1 MKRIW
6 KFVSYLGLDSKKG
19 SLNEQVV
26 ILGNRINFLLLV
38 FTLTI
43 FIILRIQNLFDHGT
57 IGMGSLGSILLFFL
71 TSFNLFLS
79 FRNKSFA
86 SRILIIIL
94 GPFLSIVLPI
104 LLGYVREESFV
115 YNPYVLITFST
126 LIPLLILPAENK
138 FLFWFS
144 FLYYFTLVLSIDWLM
159 SVFATN
165 KYLIVDRIETFLLWN
180 KLAHIGIFIFI
191 NLCVLYLRN
200 LTLRF
205 ENELKNKNTKLDQQ
219 NEELKVMLEELK
231 LNQQHLIHSEKMA
244 SLGTLT
250 AGVAHEINN
259 PLNFISGGLNII
271 EDLRT
276 NENLYKYPEVQ
287 DELRASSETIQAGL
301 DRATK
306 IVRSLIAFA
315 YSGKP
320 LLAPADV
327 HEIIDNTLLFLNSK
341 FEFKVEIEKNYLLKK
356 RVPVYID
363 LLHQII
369 LNILDNAVFEL
380 IKDTSGTP
388 KLITIKTFEEEFENS
403 NYAFISIYNSGPQI
417 PEANFARLFDPFFT
431 TKMPGEGTGLG
442 LSIAFTL
449 VKKHNGSIS
458 VQNLPEGVE
467 FLLKLPL
474 NSTIE

>member
-6 KFVSYLGLDSKKG
+6 NTVSYLGLETKMG

-26 ILGNRINFLLLV
+26 ILGNRVNFLLLV
-38 FTLTI
+38 FMISI
-43 FIILRIQNLFDHGT
+43 FVILRIQNLFDHGS

-71 TSFNLFLS
+71 ASFNLFLAS
-79 FRNKSFA
+79 KNKSFA
-86 SRILIIIL
+86 SRILIIIF
-94 GPFLSIVLPI
+94 GPLLFIVLPI
-104 LLGYVREESFV
+104 LMGYVREESFV
-115 YNPYVLITFST
+115 YNPYILITFST
-126 LIPLLILPAENK
+126 LIPLLILPSENK
-138 FLFWFS
+138 FIFWFS
-144 FLYYFTLVLSIDWLM
+144 FLYYFILVLSIDWLM
-159 SVFATN
+159 SVFSTN
-165 KYLIVDRIETFLLWN
+165 RYLIVDRIETFLLWN

-200 LTLRF
+200 LALRF
-205 ENELKNKNTKLDQQ
+205 ENELKLKNAKLDQQ
-219 NEELKVMLEELK
+219 NEELKVTLEALK
-231 LNQQHLIHSEKMA
+231 LNQQQLIHSEKMA

-271 EDLRT
+271 EELRT
-276 NENLYKYPEVQ
+276 NENLIKFPEVQ
-287 DELRASSETIQAGL
+287 DELRASSETIHAGL

-320 LLAPADV
+320 LLAHADV
-327 HEIIDNTLLFLNSK
+327 NEIIDNTLLFLNSK
-341 FEFKVEIEKNYLLKK
+341 FEFKIEIKKNYLLKK

-369 LNILDNAVFEL
+369 LNIIDNAIFEL
-380 IKDTSGTP
+380 IKDSSERP
-388 KLITIKTFEEEFENS
+388 KLITIKTFEEESEKL
-403 NYAFISIYNSGPQI
+403 NYAVISIFNSGPQI
-417 PEANFARLFDPFFT
+417 PEANFAKLFDPFFT

-442 LSIAFTL
+442 LSIVFTL
-449 VKKHNGSIS
+449 IRKHNGSIS
-458 VQNLPEGVE
+458 AQNLPEGVE

-474 NSTIE
+474 NTTLI